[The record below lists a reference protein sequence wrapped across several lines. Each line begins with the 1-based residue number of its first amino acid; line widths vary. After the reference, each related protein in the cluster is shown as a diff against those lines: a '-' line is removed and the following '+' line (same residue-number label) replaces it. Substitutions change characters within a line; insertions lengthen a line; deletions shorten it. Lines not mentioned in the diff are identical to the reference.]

1 MQDPNSPPELPN
13 SSIDPLPQYTPLPPP
28 VQPPT
33 NTMAIISLVCAIL
46 GLVGF
51 LPIIGSIIGV
61 VTGNKAK
68 TEILNSAGT
77 QSGDQ
82 IARGG
87 VIVGWSG
94 LALWGIGL
102 LCICG
107 FLALGMGAAIFS
119 SNGR

>member
-1 MQDPNSPPELPN
+1 
-13 SSIDPLPQYTPLPPP
+13 
-28 VQPPT
+28 
-33 NTMAIISLVCAIL
+33 MAIISLVCAIL

-51 LPIIGSIIGV
+51 LPIIGSVIGIF
-61 VTGNKAK
+61 TGNKAK

-87 VIVGWSG
+87 VIVGWIG
-94 LALWGIGL
+94 LALWGGIGL

>member
-1 MQDPNSPPELPN
+1 
-13 SSIDPLPQYTPLPPP
+13 
-28 VQPPT
+28 
-33 NTMAIISLVCAIL
+33 MAIISLVCSIL
-46 GLVGF
+46 GLIGF
-51 LPIIGSIIGV
+51 LPIIGSIIGIL
-61 VTGNKAK
+61 TGNKAK

-87 VIVGWSG
+87 VIVGWIG
-94 LALWGIGL
+94 LALWGILL

-119 SNGR
+119 SNGP